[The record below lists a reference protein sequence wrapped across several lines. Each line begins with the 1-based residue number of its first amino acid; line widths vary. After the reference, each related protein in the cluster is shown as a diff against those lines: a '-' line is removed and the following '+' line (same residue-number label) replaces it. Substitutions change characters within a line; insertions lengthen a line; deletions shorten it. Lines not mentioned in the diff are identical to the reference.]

1 MFTSKKKPTL
11 PDCQTVIMF
20 FSSSKYNSIRTCYS
34 FLTICTFFLYFD
46 ITTFIIYIQLVL
58 LLSIIYNTWFI
69 FVFYFLHLFT
79 DLLYTLIV
87 SVVPHW
93 NVKSIINF
101 YRINSCS
108 TLEFLIAK
116 VKQVSISLTGIIG
129 VTEKSAHSKCTL
141 FSVTPPLYPF
151 FICPSSDS
159 FFTFAK
165 NPGYL
170 FN

>member
-1 MFTSKKKPTL
+1 MCSFSPKEPTFTVNVDSASIIFNMWFSYSFFHSATYVQSFLLLLL
-11 PDCQTVIMF
+11 PEQSAAQIIPFHHIDIAYAIVFII
-20 FSSSKYNSIRTCYS
+20 KYN
-34 FLTICTFFLYFD
+34 
-46 ITTFIIYIQLVL
+46 FIILGLYL
-58 LLSIIYNTWFI
+58 F
-69 FVFYFLHLFT
+69 FYFLHLFT

-141 FSVTPPLYPF
+141 FSVTSPLYPF
-151 FICPSSDS
+151 FHLPI
-159 FFTFAK
+159 
-165 NPGYL
+165 L
-170 FN
+170 